1 MLPTGYFRNI
11 VLGCLLLLSARS
23 AAQSR
28 TAGTGLRGQYY
39 ADQRLG
45 KLVFTRTDPV
55 IDFNWTIGPTGDHF
69 VSPGPGVPGEWFSA
83 RWKGHLY
90 APVTGVYTFRMT
102 ADDGMRVWVGGQRIL
117 NSWQNQ
123 AASSYTVHITL
134 TAGRYYPLRVEYY
147 QAGQDSRALLAW
159 QLPNTAD
166 EPQPI
171 PTAYLYS
178 RLPATAVPLP
188 VAASKHAAQPARQQ
202 TAALSPGLVMTP
214 IKPALVVGRRPAAPV
229 ATRPARPAQRPRPA
243 STSQPKTLPPDT
255 VPLPDLS
262 GLNSGATV
270 ALPNLYFTQST
281 AALLPSS
288 RPTLNALA
296 RRLREQPA
304 MRLEIAGHTDNVG
317 EAHLNL
323 RLSEQR
329 ARVVRRYLM
338 QQGIDSVRLTAVGYG
353 GTRPVADNR
362 DPRQRARNRRV
373 EGGSAVTHPDLT
385 I

>member
-1 MLPTGYFRNI
+1 MLPARYFRNMAF
-11 VLGCLLLLSARS
+11 GWLLLLSGLS
-23 AAQSR
+23 TAQPR
-28 TAGTGLRGQYY
+28 TKGAGLRGQYY
-39 ADQRLG
+39 EGQNFG
-45 KLVFTRTDPV
+45 KLALSRIDPG

-102 ADDGMRVWVGGQRIL
+102 TDDGMRVWVGGQRIL

-123 AASSYTVHITL
+123 AVSSYTAQIAL
-134 TAGRYYPLRVEYY
+134 TAGRYYPIRVDYY
-147 QAGQDSRALLAW
+147 QAGQDSRASLAW
-159 QLPNTAD
+159 QLPATME

-171 PTAYLYS
+171 PAAYLYAS
-178 RLPATAVPLP
+178 LPATAVPIP
-188 VAASKHAAQPARQQ
+188 VAASKPEAQPVRPQ
-202 TAALSPGLVMTP
+202 TAGLPPGVTSTP
-214 IKPALVVGRRPAAPV
+214 LKPAVVVGRRPVAPV
-229 ATRPARPAQRPRPA
+229 APRPVRRPRRTPPPTNPVA
-243 STSQPKTLPPDT
+243 PPDT

-262 GLNSGATV
+262 ALSKGAAVT
-270 ALPNLYFTQST
+270 LPNLYFTQST

-317 EAHLNL
+317 EAALNL

-329 ARVVRRYLM
+329 ARVVRQYLV
-338 QQGIDSVRLTAVGYG
+338 QQGIDSVRLAARGYG

-362 DPRQRARNRRV
+362 DPQQRPRNRRV
-373 EGGSAVTHPDLT
+373 EVVVQ
-385 I
+385 